1 MAARLYRRANQQ
13 ADCLSSVEKGLA
25 VVPAD
30 SKHAEADLLYAKAEI
45 EMEKSTSET
54 SEKAMEHFQKC
65 IELYKEANDQKGQN
79 ECSLEIINVLRRM
92 RKFKESIL
100 ELNKLEKQFSN
111 AKYEGVN
118 KHLIRINL
126 MRGLILGLSGD
137 KSIENKEQ
145 AVSLLKAGVEKCRVN
160 GFILLESQSLN
171 SLALVLF
178 QVSAENVEKLKQAE
192 KYLYDALNLNVYC
205 GQTRSCFQQYRNLG
219 LVHGKLAH
227 LEDCTESKVNTL
239 DYYYSL

>member
-54 SEKAMEHFQKC
+54 SEKAMEHDQ
-65 IELYKEANDQKGQN
+65 EANDQKGQN

-100 ELNKLEKQFSN
+100 ELNKLEKQFCN

-178 QVSAENVEKLKQAE
+178 QVSGENVEKLKQAE

-239 DYYYSL
+239 DY